1 MVLKHSGCYVSAN
14 VGLWP
19 MLRTAI
25 TRRVTDKRVIT
36 KLARITK
43 ADLQTLCKQI
53 DEKTIETSIE
63 AAYKLE
69 ELVEAHRYID
79 TGNKRVMCPLFW
91 ATLQNCKR
99 KTSNLKPA
107 SPELQKIGSLLY
119 YLGINRAGNMQ

>member
-1 MVLKHSGCYVSAN
+1 MMLKHSGCYVSAN

-53 DEKTIETSIE
+53 GEKTIETSIE
-63 AAYKLE
+63 AACKLE

-79 TGNKRVMCPLFW
+79 TGNKRVMCPLFS
-91 ATLQNCKR
+91 APLQNCKQ
-99 KTSNLKPA
+99 KTSNLNQQAQNFK
-107 SPELQKIGSLLY
+107 K
-119 YLGINRAGNMQ
+119 